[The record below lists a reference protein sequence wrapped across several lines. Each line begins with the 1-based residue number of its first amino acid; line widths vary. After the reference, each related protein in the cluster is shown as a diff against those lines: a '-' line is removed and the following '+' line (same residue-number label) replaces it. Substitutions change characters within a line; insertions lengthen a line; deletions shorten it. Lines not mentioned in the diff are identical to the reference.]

1 MFQGA
6 GSNVGK
12 SLIVAGLCRAFAR
25 RGLRVR
31 PFKPQNMSNNAAV
44 AEGGGEI
51 GRAQALQARAAM
63 ARPNIDMN
71 PVLLKPESERGA
83 QLVVQ
88 GRSRGTLSARQYGA
102 RKAELMQPVLESF
115 ARIGRDA
122 ELVLVE
128 GAGSPAET
136 NLRAGDI
143 ANMGFAE
150 AARVPV
156 VLVGDIERGGVIAQL
171 VGTHAVMNAADRAL
185 VRGFIVNK
193 FRGDRRLFADGAG
206 DIERRTGWPDLGLVP
221 WFDGAHRLPAEDSV
235 GLAEGLRAAA
245 PAADGGRCVR
255 IAVPRLSR
263 MANFDDLDP
272 LRLEPDVDLVLVEP
286 GTALPG
292 DAAAVLI
299 TGSKSTIAD
308 LAFLRDEGWDIDIC
322 AHRRRGGVVVG
333 VCAGFQMLGRTIRD
347 PRGLEGPAGEVAGLD
362 MLDVDTEM
370 TPEKQTREV
379 RATHIA
385 SGCSVT
391 GYEIH
396 LGAIRGPGLAR
407 PMSRSDGQ
415 GEGAVSADGLV
426 MGTQMHGLFAND
438 AFRRWFLAA
447 LEHNPTGAKRG
458 SIRLCGQNK
467 QIERLSDSI
476 RSDHALGAKDRG
488 IAYETMVE
496 DTLDGL
502 AAHLERY
509 LDCDRLLAIARQ
521 NRMAS
526 SA

>member
-44 AEGGGEI
+44 AEGGEI

-63 ARPNIDMN
+63 ARPLIDMN
-71 PVLLKPESERGA
+71 PVLLKPESEQGA
-83 QLVVQ
+83 QLVVH
-88 GRSRGTLSARQYGA
+88 GRRRGTLSARQYGT

-115 ARIGRDA
+115 ARLGRDA
-122 ELVLVE
+122 ELLLVE

-150 AARVPV
+150 AAQVPV
-156 VLVGDIERGGVIAQL
+156 VLIGDIERGGVIAQL
-171 VGTHAVMNAADRAL
+171 VGTHVVLNAADRAL

-193 FRGDRRLFADGAG
+193 FRGDHRLFADGSG
-206 DIERRTGWPDLGLVP
+206 EIERRTGWPDLGLVP
-221 WFDGAHRLPAEDSV
+221 WLDEARRLPAEDSL
-235 GLAEGLRAAA
+235 GLAEGLRASAA
-245 PAADGGRCVR
+245 AADGGRRIR

-272 LRLEPDVDLVLVEP
+272 LRLERDVDLVLVEP
-286 GTALPG
+286 GAAIPG

-299 TGSKSTIAD
+299 AGSKSTIAD
-308 LAFLRDEGWDIDIC
+308 LAYLRAQGWDIDIC

-333 VCAGFQMLGRTIRD
+333 ICAGFQMLGRTISD
-347 PRGLEGPAGEVAGLD
+347 PRGLEGPPGAVAGLA

-370 TPEKQTREV
+370 APDKQTREV
-379 RATHIA
+379 HAMHIA

-407 PMSRSDGQ
+407 PMSRSAGQ
-415 GEGAVSADGLV
+415 DEGAVSADGLV

-438 AFRRWFLAA
+438 AFRRWFL
-447 LEHNPTGAKRG
+447 T
-458 SIRLCGQNK
+458 
-467 QIERLSDSI
+467 
-476 RSDHALGAKDRG
+476 ALGGGEDRG

-496 DTLDGL
+496 ATLDGL
-502 AAHLERY
+502 AAHLEQH
-509 LDCDRLLAIARQ
+509 LDCDRLLEIARQ
-521 NRMAS
+521 NRMAR